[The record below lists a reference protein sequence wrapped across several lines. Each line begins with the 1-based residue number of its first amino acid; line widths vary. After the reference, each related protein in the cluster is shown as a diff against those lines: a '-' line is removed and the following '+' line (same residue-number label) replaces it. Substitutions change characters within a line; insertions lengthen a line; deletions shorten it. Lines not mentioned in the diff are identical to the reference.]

1 MQVLKKGKDRD
12 ALVGAVV
19 IVTATLL
26 FGFVYGKEMHSGDSG
41 GYTVNARFRRA
52 DGISLGSDVRLSGV
66 VVGKVVAEEL
76 DQQFRAITTLRLASN
91 LGLPMD
97 TAAVIQTDG
106 LLGAK
111 YIELRP
117 GAEDDVLKPGQEITF
132 TQDSMVLEDLL
143 DLIINQARAKRG
155 YLDRP
160 LPGAA

>member
-97 TAAVIQTDG
+97 TAVCWEQSISSFAPVPRTTCSSRG
-106 LLGAK
+106 KRSLS
-111 YIELRP
+111 LRIP
-117 GAEDDVLKPGQEITF
+117 WSLKTF
-132 TQDSMVLEDLL
+132 W
-143 DLIINQARAKRG
+143 I
-155 YLDRP
+155 
-160 LPGAA
+160 